1 MAPEEVDAEYA
12 DVLAQL
18 EQRRKELRRPH
29 APLTANRVSFL
40 PYEHPL
46 HCLCRPAGAGRRL
59 GYARA
64 KSVPSLVAGVAA
76 AVLTV
81 VAVLLLPHHP
91 RAGLGLG
98 ILVSL
103 ALGAFFFQRYQETK
117 KPMPALLVLTMSVIV
132 LLASVLR
139 LAGVFHG

>member
-1 MAPEEVDAEYA
+1 MSILSILYIVYA
-12 DVLAQL
+12 VLL
-18 EQRRKELRRPH
+18 L
-29 APLTANRVSFL
+29 V
-40 PYEHPL
+40 
-46 HCLCRPAGAGRRL
+46 GGGI

-64 KSVPSLVAGVAA
+64 KSMPSLIVGVAA
-76 AVLTV
+76 AVLIGLAT
-81 VAVLLLPHHP
+81 LLLPHHP
-91 RAGLGLG
+91 RVGLGLG

-139 LAGVFHG
+139 LAGVIHI